1 MPPLLQVSNGA
12 FATMRR
18 SSSSQRPSQKG
29 RWKGMDAGMDAS
41 DDQQDISRGREMVDS
56 LFQGGQ
62 GMGGTHNAILSSQD
76 YLSTV
81 RRRAV

>member
-1 MPPLLQVSNGA
+1 
-12 FATMRR
+12 
-18 SSSSQRPSQKG
+18 
-29 RWKGMDAGMDAS
+29 MDAGMDAS